1 MSPAIRAQITQELG
15 VEPVLINSALVSAQN
30 RQRLYW
36 VGKRNPDGTYSTLPV
51 AQPEDRGILLRD
63 ILESGVCWREKG
75 YTLKAQYGKTSPAN
89 AIDGGHFPAPMVAE
103 PVRIGTIESDTACL
117 ENDSQQYRV
126 YSPDGKSVTLC
137 GQGGGMGAK
146 TGLYAVPCGGRMVG
160 RRVNKNGH
168 RDDYNETIE
177 RVQRFELNADPQK
190 SNCLSTVD
198 KDNLIIEHAPVFFV
212 PEATAQ
218 GYAAILPG
226 DCVDMTQPN
235 SKTRRGRSMRDK
247 SNCLMTSCQYYQYL
261 GTVDK
266 PIYEVRDGQITINGK
281 RYPIKLVDGYYII
294 RKLTVTECK
303 RLQTVP
309 EGYTFPVSDT
319 QAYKMLGNG
328 WTVEVIAHIMRHIP
342 GIQIAPV
349 EVLSMYDGMS
359 CGHLALD
366 RLGAYVRAYYATE
379 IDKYAVQT
387 TQHNYP
393 DTVQLGDAFQVRDP
407 DWEFWKKVVVA

>member
-1 MSPAIRAQITQELG
+1 MKLLIGGSPCTHWSIAQTKNRETEPEGIGWELFKNYLLARGGYSPDYFIYENNKSMSPAIRAQITQELG

-63 ILESGVCWREKG
+63 ILESG
-75 YTLKAQYGKTSPAN
+75 
-89 AIDGGHFPAPMVAE
+89 
-103 PVRIGTIESDTACL
+103 
-117 ENDSQQYRV
+117 
-126 YSPDGKSVTLC
+126 
-137 GQGGGMGAK
+137 GMGAK
-146 TGLYAVPCGGRMVG
+146 TGLYAVPCCE
-160 RRVNKNGH
+160 
-168 RDDYNETIE
+168 D
-177 RVQRFELNADPQK
+177 
-190 SNCLSTVD
+190 C
-198 KDNLIIEHAPVFFV
+198 PVFLV

-235 SKTRRGRSMRDK
+235 SKTRRGRSMSDK

-393 DTVQLGDAFQVRDP
+393 GTVQLGDAFQVRDP
-407 DWEFWKKVVVA
+407 DWEFWKKVVMA